1 MSMFDNEYDPFERLS
16 ILERESRRLS
26 ETLEDLNGQQVN
38 TAWLLE
44 QVSKH
49 MVDVSTA
56 INTLFE
62 NQRELQRE
70 IKLIRKNNE

>member
-1 MSMFDNEYDPFERLS
+1 MFDNDYDPFERLS

-62 NQRELQRE
+62 NQRKLQRE